1 MKRIFWIDFGKG
13 LGIFLV
19 VIAHVLANMSNNL
32 VIKSNT
38 AIMTIHSLMYLLF
51 LIIMPIFF
59 AMSGYLFKVPTTIN
73 EYLHLLKKKLIVLG
87 IPYLVFSI
95 LLVIFS
101 EFLKM
106 HIEGVNG
113 ILSLSLIPIYPISYL
128 WFLYALFFCFMVVGY
143 LQLIGVNRFIQ
154 YFIYITFALIS
165 IKVPTTN
172 ISYYLISNFS
182 WILCFYIGFEVKEK
196 NIKIKR
202 SVIIASLI
210 LFALSAYLQINTDKL
225 WFVQGDFFT
234 YSNFGAKISSI
245 FLLIALFT
253 KTNNDNVC
261 VKYFRKYGKISLIIY
276 LVHVP
281 IISMLR
287 KFLVK
292 FDINNPY
299 IIFILLVVLSWY
311 ISIFISMIF
320 NKVKPLDII
329 FYPKR
334 YF

>member
-1 MKRIFWIDFGKG
+1 
-13 LGIFLV
+13 
-19 VIAHVLANMSNNL
+19 
-32 VIKSNT
+32 
-38 AIMTIHSLMYLLF
+38 
-51 LIIMPIFF
+51 
-59 AMSGYLFKVPTTIN
+59 
-73 EYLHLLKKKLIVLG
+73 
-87 IPYLVFSI
+87 
-95 LLVIFS
+95 
-101 EFLKM
+101 
-106 HIEGVNG
+106 
-113 ILSLSLIPIYPISYL
+113 
-128 WFLYALFFCFMVVGY
+128 MVVGY

-154 YFIYITFALIS
+154 YFIYITFTLIS

-253 KTNNDNVC
+253 KTNKDNVC